1 MKTVLIATDGS
12 ESGRAAVETGLEFA
26 ADEAARAV
34 IARVTSFAEF
44 GMSWDAPLDNPPQR
58 MPQPE
63 DDAVLAEALLLAAE
77 RGVAA
82 KAELLV
88 GYPAKQIVRLA
99 NEIDADVIVVGSRP
113 LGRLTRAIVGSTSRV
128 ILELTGRPVLIVND
142 SSVREPVPTP

>member
-142 SSVREPVPTP
+142 SSVRAPVLTP